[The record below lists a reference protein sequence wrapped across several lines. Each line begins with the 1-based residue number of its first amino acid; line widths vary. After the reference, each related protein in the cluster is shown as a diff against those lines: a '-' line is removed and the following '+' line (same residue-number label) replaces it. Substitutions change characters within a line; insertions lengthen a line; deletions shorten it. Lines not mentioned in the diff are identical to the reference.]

1 MGAKK
6 ATERSHFRVI
16 QGNSANPGPQTAAGT
31 SLDRDDISLLR
42 SIARQDREAFEVLY
56 HRYYPRLYR
65 YLLRLVR
72 RSEMVPE
79 IVNDVMMVVWQKAGT
94 FEERSQP
101 STWILGIA
109 YRKGVKA
116 VRHLANQ
123 PLVVAPETAASLEDP
138 EPARRQ
144 ADMET
149 AMVLQSILEGLSPE
163 QRAVVELTFHYG
175 YSYREI
181 AQITGVPVNTVK
193 TRMFYARK
201 RLKETWSDRLDS
213 GLYGPSAEGGQHDE

>member
-1 MGAKK
+1 MPEPEMGAVD
-6 ATERSHFRVI
+6 SSPI
-16 QGNSANPGPQTAAGT
+16 DDTA
-31 SLDRDDISLLR
+31 LLR
-42 SIARQDREAFEVLY
+42 SVALQDRQAFEDLY
-56 HRYYPRLYR
+56 RRYYPRLYR

-72 RSEMVPE
+72 RDEMVAE
-79 IVNDVMMVVWQKAGT
+79 IVNDVMMVVWQKAGS

-116 VRHLANQ
+116 IRHLANQ
-123 PLVVAPETAASLEDP
+123 PPTVSPETAASFEDP

-144 ADMET
+144 ADLET
-149 AMVLQSILEGLSPE
+149 AMVLQSVLEGLSPE

-201 RLKETWSDRLDS
+201 RLKEAWSDRLDS
-213 GLYGPSAEGGQHDE
+213 GLSRPSKGGRT

>member
-1 MGAKK
+1 MISEPD
-6 ATERSHFRVI
+6 T
-16 QGNSANPGPQTAAGT
+16 TAVESST
-31 SLDRDDISLLR
+31 SDDTSLLR
-42 SIARQDREAFEVLY
+42 SIARQDREAFEILY

-72 RSEMVPE
+72 RDEMVAE
-79 IVNDVMMVVWQKAGT
+79 ILNDVMLVVWQKAGS

-116 VRHLANQ
+116 LRGQASQ
-123 PLVVAPETAASLEDP
+123 PVAVPPETVAAFEDQ
-138 EPARRQ
+138 EQARRQ
-144 ADMET
+144 AELEMG
-149 AMVLQSILEGLSPE
+149 MVLQSVLEGLSPE
-163 QRAVVELTFHYG
+163 QRAVVELTYHYG

-201 RLKETWSDRLDS
+201 RLKEAWSDRLDS
-213 GLYGPSAEGGQHDE
+213 GSSGSSTGGSS

>member
-1 MGAKK
+1 MRAKK

-16 QGNSANPGPQTAAGT
+16 PGNSASPGPQTSSG
-31 SLDRDDISLLR
+31 SLLDSDDTSLLR
-42 SIARQDREAFEVLY
+42 CIARRDREAFEVLY

-72 RSEMVPE
+72 RSEMVAE

-109 YRKGVKA
+109 YHKGVKA
-116 VRHLANQ
+116 VRYLANQ
-123 PLVVAPETAASLEDP
+123 PPAVAPETVAALEDP

-144 ADMET
+144 ADLET
-149 AMVLQSILEGLSPE
+149 AMVLQSVLEGLSTE

-201 RLKETWSDRLDS
+201 RLKEAWSDRLDS
-213 GLYGPSAEGGQHDE
+213 GLSGPSAGGTA

>member
-1 MGAKK
+1 MAGEK
-6 ATERSHFRVI
+6 ATDRRHLRMVKGSAVI
-16 QGNSANPGPQTAAGT
+16 SEPETGAVESST
-31 SLDRDDISLLR
+31 SDDTSLLR
-42 SIARQDREAFEVLY
+42 SVARQDREAFEILY
-56 HRYYPRLYR
+56 RRYYPRIYR

-72 RSEMVPE
+72 RNEMVAE
-79 IVNDVMMVVWQKAGT
+79 ILNDVMLVVWQKAGS

-116 VRHLANQ
+116 LRSLGNQ
-123 PLVVAPETAASLEDP
+123 PVAVSPETVASFEDP

-144 ADMET
+144 ADLEMG
-149 AMVLQSILEGLSPE
+149 MVLQSVLEGLSPE
-163 QRAVVELTFHYG
+163 QRAVVELTYHYG

-201 RLKETWSDRLDS
+201 RLKEAWSDRMHS
-213 GLYGPSAEGGQHDE
+213 GGAGPPKGGSS

>member
-1 MGAKK
+1 MIPKPEIEAI
-6 ATERSHFRVI
+6 A
-16 QGNSANPGPQTAAGT
+16 
-31 SLDRDDISLLR
+31 SLTCDDTNLLR
-42 SIARQDREAFEVLY
+42 SVARQDREAFEVLY
-56 HRYYPRLYR
+56 RRYYPRLYR

-72 RSEMVPE
+72 RSEMVAE
-79 IVNDVMMVVWQKAGT
+79 IVNDVMMVVWQRAGS

-116 VRHLANQ
+116 LRGLASQ
-123 PLVVAPETAASLEDP
+123 PVAVSPETAASFEDP

-144 ADMET
+144 ADLET
-149 AMVLQSILEGLSPE
+149 AMVLQSVLEGLSAE
-163 QRAVVELTFHYG
+163 QRAVVELTYHYG

-201 RLKETWSDRLDS
+201 RLKEAWSDRWDS
-213 GLYGPSAEGGQHDE
+213 GSSGPSRGGSSS

>member
-1 MGAKK
+1 M
-6 ATERSHFRVI
+6 V
-16 QGNSANPGPQTAAGT
+16 QGSAVKSEPETGTVESSTA
-31 SLDRDDISLLR
+31 DDSSLLR
-42 SIARQDREAFEVLY
+42 NIARQDREAFEVLY
-56 HRYYPRLYR
+56 RRYYPRLYR

-72 RSEMVPE
+72 RSEMVAE
-79 IVNDVMMVVWQKAGT
+79 IVNDVMMVVWQKAGS

-116 VRHLANQ
+116 LRGLANQ
-123 PLVVAPETAASLEDP
+123 PVAVSPETVASFEDP

-144 ADMET
+144 ADLEM
-149 AMVLQSILEGLSPE
+149 AMVLQSVLEGLSPE
-163 QRAVVELTFHYG
+163 QRAVVELTYHYG

-201 RLKETWSDRLDS
+201 RLKEAWSDRMDF
-213 GLYGPSAEGGQHDE
+213 GRAGPHTGGSS

>member
-1 MGAKK
+1 MVQGSAVIPEPETGAV
-6 ATERSHFRVI
+6 ES
-16 QGNSANPGPQTAAGT
+16 STA
-31 SLDRDDISLLR
+31 DDTSLLR
-42 SIARQDREAFEVLY
+42 SVARQDREAFEVLY
-56 HRYYPRLYR
+56 RRYYPRLYR

-72 RSEMVPE
+72 RSEVVAE
-79 IVNDVMMVVWQKAGT
+79 IVNDVMMVVWQKAGS

-116 VRHLANQ
+116 LRTLANQ
-123 PLVVAPETAASLEDP
+123 PVVVSPETAASFEDP

-144 ADMET
+144 ADLEMG
-149 AMVLQSILEGLSPE
+149 MVLQSVLEGLSPE
-163 QRAVVELTFHYG
+163 QRAVVELTYHYG

-201 RLKETWSDRLDS
+201 RLKESWSDRMES
-213 GLYGPSAEGGQHDE
+213 GGAGPPTGGSS

>member
-1 MGAKK
+1 MVQGSAVIPEPETGAV
-6 ATERSHFRVI
+6 ES
-16 QGNSANPGPQTAAGT
+16 STA
-31 SLDRDDISLLR
+31 DDTSLLR
-42 SIARQDREAFEVLY
+42 SVACQDREAFEVLY
-56 HRYYPRLYR
+56 RRYYPRLYR

-72 RSEMVPE
+72 RSEVVAE
-79 IVNDVMMVVWQKAGT
+79 IVNDVMMVVWQKAGS

-116 VRHLANQ
+116 LRTLANQ
-123 PLVVAPETAASLEDP
+123 PVVVSPETAASFEDP

-144 ADMET
+144 ADLEMG
-149 AMVLQSILEGLSPE
+149 MVLQSVLEGLSPE
-163 QRAVVELTFHYG
+163 QRAVVELTYHYG

-201 RLKETWSDRLDS
+201 RLKESWSDRMES
-213 GLYGPSAEGGQHDE
+213 GGAGPPTGGSS